1 MFNRNFFKKDEGH
14 LAKTRKEQYGYILRN
29 NISTLFSANII
40 TFLFMIPLV
49 LTYFY
54 FAIGYHNLHKVNTT
68 EANKYFT
75 LFVLTGG
82 FILLSTFLF
91 NIGLIGLNSVI
102 KQLVFESS
110 SKISTFFK
118 GIKSNFFDSLGFNF
132 FYSLVFGLL
141 FINLGFYLYVEY
153 NPIFKLIILIVNCLI
168 AFTLL
173 LGKGYLNFEI
183 VTFKNKT
190 LIYIRNSIY
199 LFYKNL
205 PYSLIELVLIL
216 FPFLAFAFIPFSFA
230 FIPLGFLA
238 TAYLGFYSLTTFML
252 SISVYERLFNKD
264 EIKDI
269 YHKGLEDINL

>member
-29 NISTLFSANII
+29 NISTLFSVNII

-54 FAIGYHNLHKVNTT
+54 FAIGYHNLHKINTT

-82 FILLSTFLF
+82 FTFLSTFLF

-110 SKISTFFK
+110 SKMSTFFK

-132 FYSLVFGLL
+132 IYSLVFGLL
-141 FINLGFYLYVEY
+141 FINLGFYLYIEY
-153 NPIFKLIILIVNCLI
+153 NPVFKLIILIINCLI

-173 LGKGYLNFEI
+173 IGKGYLNFEI
-183 VTFKNKT
+183 VTFKNRT
-190 LIYIRNSIY
+190 SIYIRNSIY

-230 FIPLGFLA
+230 FIPLGVLA
-238 TAYLGFYSLTTFML
+238 TAYLSFYSLTTFML
-252 SISVYERLFNKD
+252 SISVYERIFNKD
-264 EIKDI
+264 EIKEI

>member
-29 NISTLFSANII
+29 NISTLFSVNII

-54 FAIGYHNLHKVNTT
+54 FAIGYHNLHKVDTT
-68 EANKYFT
+68 ETNKYFT

-82 FILLSTFLF
+82 FTFLSTFFF

-118 GIKSNFFDSLGFNF
+118 GIKSNFLDSLGFNF
-132 FYSLVFGLL
+132 IYSLVFGLL
-141 FINLGFYLYVEY
+141 FINLGFYLYIEY
-153 NPIFKLIILIVNCLI
+153 NPIFKLIILIINCLI
-168 AFTLL
+168 AFTLI

-190 LIYIRNSIY
+190 SIYIRNSIY

-205 PYSLIELVLIL
+205 PYSLIELFLIL

-230 FIPLGFLA
+230 FIPLGVLS
-238 TAYLGFYSLTTFML
+238 TAYLSFYSLTTFML
-252 SISVYERLFNKD
+252 SISVYERIFNKD
-264 EIKDI
+264 EIKEI